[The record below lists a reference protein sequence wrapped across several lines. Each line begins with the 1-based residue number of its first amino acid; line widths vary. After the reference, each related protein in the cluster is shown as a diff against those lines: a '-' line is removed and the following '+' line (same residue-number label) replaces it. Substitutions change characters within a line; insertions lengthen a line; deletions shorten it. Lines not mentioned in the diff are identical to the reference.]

1 MNTTN
6 SKAENFNRLYTTN
19 VNDKVEKKGNLTY
32 LSWSYAWAEFKKT
45 YPDATYRVLQNPV
58 NNMPYFEDP
67 NMGVMVFTEVKADDL
82 TYTMWLPVMDSSN
95 RAMKSIAY
103 TYTVFNK
110 YKNAEET
117 KTVEAATMFDVN
129 KTIMRCLV
137 KNLAMFGL
145 GLYIY
150 NGEDLPEDSNSGNGG
165 GEEPKK
171 TTTAPKRSLSKITT
185 DRYAGIRNALR
196 SVDSMD
202 TLVSLYN
209 MHRSEVEG
217 NPEIKAMFSTR
228 KNELLI
234 PA

>member
-1 MNTTN
+1 MKTVENN
-6 SKAENFNRLYTTN
+6 SKAENFNRLYSLN

-45 YPDATYRVLQNPV
+45 YPEATYRVLQNPV
-58 NNMPYFEDP
+58 TNLPYFEDP

-95 RAMKSIAY
+95 RAMKSQSY
-103 TYTVFNK
+103 SYTVFNK
-110 YKNAEET
+110 YKNQEET

-150 NGEDLPEDSNSGNGG
+150 NGEDLPEDKTSDNDMTT
-165 GEEPKK
+165 PKA
-171 TTTAPKRSLSKITT
+171 TTAKRSVVKMAN
-185 DRYAGIRNALR
+185 DRYAGIRKALR
-196 SVDSMD
+196 DVDTMD

>member
-1 MNTTN
+1 MKTVDNN
-6 SKAENFNRLYTTN
+6 SKAENFNRLYSLN

-45 YPDATYRVLQNPV
+45 YPEATYRVLQNPV

-95 RAMKSIAY
+95 RAMKSTAY

-150 NGEDLPEDSNSGNGG
+150 NGEDLPEDKTSDNDMST
-165 GEEPKK
+165 PKA
-171 TTTAPKRSLSKITT
+171 TTAKRSVVRMTAN
-185 DRYAGIRNALR
+185 DRYAGIRKALR
-196 SVDSMD
+196 DVDTMD

>member
-1 MNTTN
+1 MKTVDNN
-6 SKAENFNRLYTTN
+6 SKAENFNRLYSLN

-45 YPDATYRVLQNPV
+45 YPEATYRVLQNPV

-95 RAMKSIAY
+95 RAMKSHPY
-103 TYTVFNK
+103 SYTVFNK
-110 YKNAEET
+110 YKNQEET

-150 NGEDLPEDSNSGNGG
+150 NGEDLPEDKTSDNDMST
-165 GEEPKK
+165 PKA
-171 TTTAPKRSLSKITT
+171 TTAKRSVVRMTAN
-185 DRYAGIRNALR
+185 DRYAGIRKALR
-196 SVDSMD
+196 DVDTMD